1 MKREKRK
8 IVTLF
13 REGRGRKEESRE
25 LRIETNEIEKF
36 DQKENHKI
44 ANRWEIYLV
53 RIDDDRV

>member
-13 REGRGRKEESRE
+13 RERRGRKEESRE